1 MQSQLHWYDV
11 EKYYLYLS
19 LNLLPALSRKAVL
32 TEGSQNTHFGSDLLY
47 TWLLKI
53 NCRK

>member
-1 MQSQLHWYDV
+1 MRSQLHQYDV

-32 TEGSQNTHFGSDLLY
+32 TKGFQNIYFGSDLLY
-47 TWLLKI
+47 T
-53 NCRK
+53 